1 MKRPVV
7 LIVGAAAGALLVAAV
22 GASAHTGFSLTRLI
36 GVHSAVI
43 SDEATA
49 ARTESPEPSD
59 SPEPSETPEAAPT
72 AEPTEAPEPADTETE
87 TGDNDDQGENNAPAI
102 QPTSSGEHDDGD
114 HNVSGSGGGDGE
126 HGD

>member
-22 GASAHTGFSLTRLI
+22 GASAHTGFSLTRLA
-36 GVHSAVI
+36 GVHSATFG
-43 SDEATA
+43 DEATG
-49 ARTESPEPSD
+49 ARTESPEPSE
-59 SPEPSETPEAAPT
+59 SPEPAETPEASPT
-72 AEPTEAPEPADTETE
+72 PEPTEAAEPADNDNEQ
-87 TGDNDDQGENNAPAI
+87 GDNDDQGENNQPAA

-114 HNVSGSGGGDGE
+114 HSGGGGGDGE